1 LGSSNSKKLKNFLL
15 LDLGAHWGESLRYF
29 ANLLPDS
36 NQWDIIS
43 VEASRLNFCKLEKNY
58 IDYKSS
64 FKSIK
69 LLNAFASQS
78 DENVA
83 FYEYTDEFHSA
94 GSTFSK
100 YKFDFNSR
108 KKPEYQNLRHNILQP
123 EIFNVIRFYEENIE
137 FYDLLDIK
145 LDIEGTEY
153 EILPKLI
160 PILNP
165 NKTKNLYIEF
175 HNERVGVNAEV
186 DQKIISEIKELGI
199 NYIERN

>member
-1 LGSSNSKKLKNFLL
+1 MKSFLL

-29 ANLLPDS
+29 ANLLPDPK
-36 NQWDIIS
+36 QWNIIS
-43 VEASRLNFCKLEKNY
+43 VEASKLNFCKLEKNY

-83 FYEYTDEFHSA
+83 FYEYADEFHSA

-108 KKPEYQNLRHNILQP
+108 KKPEYQNLSHNILQP
-123 EIFNVIRFYEENIE
+123 EIFNVIRFYKENIK
-137 FYDLLDIK
+137 FYDILDLK
-145 LDIEGTEY
+145 LDIEGAEY

-165 NKTKNLYIEF
+165 KKTKNLYIEF
-175 HNERVGVNAEV
+175 HNERVGINEEV
-186 DQKIISEIKELGI
+186 DKKLIAEIREMGI
-199 NYIERN
+199 NYIERI